1 MSPLF
6 SSTPFPS
13 ISSACVTVPS
23 LVASNSYVPGFETLT
38 VLGLRENSFSEI
50 WIVWTTAPP
59 FDPLEPPPPQAASI
73 RAAGRRTRRRRI
85 VESYG
90 AERRSDSPVP
100 CSSKRARSSAGQS
113 SGLIIRWSQVRVLAG
128 PSLADTHRRA
138 GSRPCAYAVRPAGAR
153 RERVRAARA
162 GARGRDGSPRAP
174 GSPLELHAEPCE
186 RMCVAIGDP
195 PGDATASGGRGH
207 ALSREIP
214 LEANA
219 ADRLHRLLRVP
230 IGRAHAVDA
239 VLAEARSPAG
249 RVARGEQEGSSCRRC
264 CRRRA
269 GIRQRLPSGRRRHR
283 RTSLASTASFYRS
296 SRRRVRSR
304 GPRPAAHPRT
314 PPASR

>member
-73 RAAGRRTRRRRI
+73 RVAGRRTRRRRI

-128 PSLADTHRRA
+128 PSERRCRSATSVRRA
-138 GSRPCAYAVRPAGAR
+138 TAR
-153 RERVRAARA
+153 LWGGQQNGQQAARERAKST
-162 GARGRDGSPRAP
+162 GERGLPP
-174 GSPLELHAEPCE
+174 PL
-186 RMCVAIGDP
+186 R
-195 PGDATASGGRGH
+195 GG
-207 ALSREIP
+207 
-214 LEANA
+214 
-219 ADRLHRLLRVP
+219 
-230 IGRAHAVDA
+230 
-239 VLAEARSPAG
+239 
-249 RVARGEQEGSSCRRC
+249 Q
-264 CRRRA
+264 
-269 GIRQRLPSGRRRHR
+269 
-283 RTSLASTASFYRS
+283 
-296 SRRRVRSR
+296 
-304 GPRPAAHPRT
+304 
-314 PPASR
+314 

>member
-59 FDPLEPPPPQAASI
+59 FDPLEPPPPQAASN

-128 PSLADTHRRA
+128 PSLADTHGRA
-138 GSRPCAYAVRPAGAR
+138 GARSCAYAVRPAGAR
-153 RERVRAARA
+153 RERVCAARA
-162 GARGRDGSPRAP
+162 GARRRAIPR
-174 GSPLELHAEPCE
+174 
-186 RMCVAIGDP
+186 
-195 PGDATASGGRGH
+195 
-207 ALSREIP
+207 
-214 LEANA
+214 EANA
-219 ADRLHRLLRVP
+219 AHRLHRLLRVP
-230 IGRAHAVDA
+230 VGRAHAVDA

-249 RVARGEQEGSSCRRC
+249 RVARGEQEGDLRVGGVAVAERESD
-264 CRRRA
+264 
-269 GIRQRLPSGRRRHR
+269 SGFHLGVVGTVER
-283 RTSLASTASFYRS
+283 
-296 SRRRVRSR
+296 RSR
-304 GPRPAAHPRT
+304 QQPVSPDRPDGAIDVLR
-314 PPASR
+314 